1 MHTSAVAQTRG
12 DVVAVVLVVR
22 DVVGGAVD
30 VVVVVD
36 VTGCV
41 GVDVVVVDV
50 TGCVGVDVVVVN
62 VTVSES
68 VVDISATD

>member
-1 MHTSAVAQTRG
+1 MHNSAVAQTRG

-50 TGCVGVDVVVVN
+50 TVSEVVVDGDVVVRF
-62 VTVSES
+62 
-68 VVDISATD
+68 ICRIKRK